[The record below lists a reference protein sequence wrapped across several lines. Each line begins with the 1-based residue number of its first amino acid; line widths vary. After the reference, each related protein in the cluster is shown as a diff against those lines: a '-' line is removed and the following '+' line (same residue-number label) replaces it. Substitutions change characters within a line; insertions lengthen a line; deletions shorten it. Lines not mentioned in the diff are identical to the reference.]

1 MRLKS
6 LVTMVAVGACVAALA
21 FGRTTDVGAQ
31 GGQTPA
37 IGTSASLNGFLASM
51 LAFMAADGNKDD
63 VVARDELRTVFGQWL
78 ASADTTRAGSV
89 TREQLTTALDA
100 AMPAS
105 GLAAGL
111 NMGGRGAQPQT
122 PVPVTVEAMMAAL
135 PDSAPARPQRPRK
148 VLVLARAAGFVH
160 SSIPLAAKTIEALG
174 TKTGAWT
181 TTISYDAADISAANL
196 QQYDA
201 VFLASTTGA
210 FLDAAGDDAA
220 TAARRQALM
229 AFVRGGKGLAGI
241 HAATDSYRTSSAPP
255 AARGGGGGA
264 ASIFASFSAGAT
276 LAPVMMAHADRNNDQ
291 RLNRAELDAL
301 ADVWFRTLD
310 TRGAGR
316 LMQADFALLALMV
329 PQPTGAAAPPV
340 PQGPDMQIGTWPDFN
355 RMIGGYFKYHWL
367 DPQKITVKIDD
378 PKSPLTAMFRGQ
390 SFDINDE
397 IYTMAANSFSRDN
410 VRVLTSIDYD
420 KMSPVDRALEENPRA
435 DRDFGLSWIR
445 REGQGRVFYEAL
457 GHSERIYASKPILEH
472 LLAGMQYVLGDLQ
485 ADDSP
490 VRR

>member
-1 MRLKS
+1 MRVKS
-6 LVTMVAVGACVAALA
+6 LIIMVAIGACAVAWSL
-21 FGRTTDVGAQ
+21 GRPAAISAQ
-31 GGQTPA
+31 GVQTPLQ
-37 IGTSASLNGFLASM
+37 GTSASLNGFLAAI
-51 LAFMAADGNKDD
+51 LTFTAVDANKDA
-63 VVARDELRTVFGQWL
+63 VVTRDELTSTFGQWL
-78 ASADTTRAGSV
+78 ASADTARTGSV
-89 TREQLTTALDA
+89 TRQQLAAALDT
-100 AMPAS
+100 AMPPS
-105 GLAAGL
+105 GLAAAL
-111 NMGGRGAQPQT
+111 NMGGRGGQPQT

-135 PDSAPARPQRPRK
+135 PDSAPVRPQRPRK

-210 FLDAAGDDAA
+210 FLDAVGDDAA

-264 ASIFASFSAGAT
+264 ASIFASFSAGAA
-276 LAPVMMAHADRNNDQ
+276 LAPVMVTQGDSNNDQ
-291 RLNRAELDAL
+291 RLDRAEVNGL
-301 ADVWFRTLD
+301 AESWFRALD
-310 TRGAGR
+310 VRGSGR
-316 LMQADFALLALMV
+316 IMQADFALLALMI

-340 PQGPDMQIGTWPDFN
+340 PQEPDTQVGTWPEFN

-378 PKSPLTAMFRGQ
+378 PRSPLTAMFKGQ

-397 IYTMAANSFSRDN
+397 IYTMAANSFSREN
-410 VRVLTSIDYD
+410 VRVLTSIDYE
-420 KMSPVDRALEENPRA
+420 KMSPADRALEENPRA

-457 GHSERIYASKPILEH
+457 GHSERIYASRPILEH

-485 ADDSP
+485 ADDTP
-490 VRR
+490 IRR